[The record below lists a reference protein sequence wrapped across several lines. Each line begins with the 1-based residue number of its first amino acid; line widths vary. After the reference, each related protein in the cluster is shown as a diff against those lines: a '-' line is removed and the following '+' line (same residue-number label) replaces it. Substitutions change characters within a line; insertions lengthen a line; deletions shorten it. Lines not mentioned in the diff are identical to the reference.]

1 MSYHHLT
8 EVERTSFHRLL
19 QAGYSVAHAAALLDR
34 HPSALYRERKRNGTR
49 QSLCGQL
56 TYDPLKAQAMHEV
69 RARQANSR
77 PRIEPW
83 VYCAAY
89 DLLSLCDLSPMQI
102 ADQLPIS
109 HETVYRWMYREIAVG
124 ADWQKH
130 LRSGRVARH
139 QRRYRRLADAA
150 RRSAA
155 SPIAE
160 RPEVC
165 NLRLEFG
172 HWEADLMLGRKD
184 NCCAVLVVKERLSR
198 LTLMCR
204 VPNQRSKTVMRAMRS
219 LLQPYQGQVKTMTTD
234 NGSEFIR
241 HQAFVAEFGCTM
253 YRCEPHSPWQ
263 RGQVEGENK
272 NLRQYMPKGFNADR
286 LTNTLLKEVE
296 RKINMRPKRVL
307 DNQSPVDVAH
317 KLSGVALRF

>member
-19 QAGYSVAHAAALLDR
+19 QAGYSVAHGAVLLGR
-34 HPSALYRERKRNGTR
+34 HPSALYRERKRNSTR
-49 QSLCGQL
+49 QSPGGQL
-56 TYDPLKAQAMHEV
+56 TYDPVKAQAMHEA

-83 VYCAAY
+83 VYSAAY

-139 QRRYRRLADAA
+139 QRRCRRLADAA

-155 SPIAE
+155 TPIAE

-184 NCCAVLVVKERLSR
+184 NRCAVLVVKERLSR
-198 LTLMCR
+198 LTLLCR
-204 VPNQRSKTVMRAMRS
+204 VPNQRSRTVMRAMRS
-219 LLQPYQGQVKTMTTD
+219 LLQPYQGQVKTVTTD

-241 HQAFVAEFGCTM
+241 HQAFVAGFGCTM

-286 LTNTLLKEVE
+286 LNNGFLKDVE
-296 RKINMRPKRVL
+296 RKINLRPKRVL